1 MNNVSNLI
9 KVNRYN
15 PFVENKESLSVKPLY
30 ISKNR
35 QSVYENKDN
44 ILSLDFKINEYNI
57 IQFCDLL
64 NIDIPRFCYHE
75 KLSIAGNCR
84 MCLVE
89 VQKSL
94 KPVASCA
101 LPLLNSMSIR
111 TDTSLV
117 KQCRENV
124 LEFLLINHPLDCPI
138 CDQGGECD
146 LQDQTLFF
154 GTDRGRFYEYKR
166 AVSNKEFGPLIKTFM
181 TRCIHCTRC
190 VRFLNEIAG
199 ISTLGVTGRGMNMEI
214 STYLE
219 RYIFSEVSGNIIDL
233 CPVGA
238 LTAKPYAFQY
248 RSWELKKI
256 YCNDIMDVLG
266 SRIAVYFFNRKIKRI
281 LPSLSESLN
290 EIWISDRTRF
300 FFDSLYKQRLN
311 IPLINLSN
319 FGFKKVSWFNALK
332 DVNDLISFIEWGS
345 SFSQKKAFY
354 DMQFFV
360 SELSDLESLSFL
372 KTLGNYIG
380 FSNFSIGSFVYKQY
394 NDLRMYYIWNF
405 KSIQNLRNFDIIFLL
420 GCNPRYEAPIINLN
434 FRKNFLKNHCL
445 FFSIG
450 YNIHLTYNVLQLGNN
465 LSIYSQFLHG
475 NCWGCNLFLQ
485 KCLPLFIIGYSFL
498 QRKDSLDLLDTLYMF
513 CYYIFN
519 TLSKEL
525 DTYASKKYNSFDILL
540 LPFFISSLSFLEIS
554 FVNNRLYNFSVN
566 FDSLFDSNN
575 FVLFNLYYYLGSL
588 HNHSKYN
595 ISKANYVIYQGHH
608 AFDSLMKYVNVVLP
622 GCIFLEKTSS
632 FLNILGNLQKN
643 KSVFFPFGDSRK
655 DWEIL
660 FFISYSRGFR
670 FDFLENIS
678 LDVYWLLN
686 KLSPYLNS
694 KMNLDNFTSR
704 PVSFFENMLKIK
716 MIYKFSN
723 ILFILNTSFDKVLYN
738 PFIGNFLCSFSEVLQ
753 KCSYKFSNTIRSLSF
768 FSYLGSK
775 KNNKNYYFF
784 KKKSDDSFKIS
795 MSKISFELDKSIT
808 SK

>member
-1 MNNVSNLI
+1 MNDTVLI

-15 PFVENKESLSVKPLY
+15 PFIQSNNSFNVKPLY
-30 ISKNR
+30 ISKNSHNLHKKR
-35 QSVYENKDN
+35 KD
-44 ILSLDFKINEYNI
+44 LFLDFQINKYNI

-94 KPVASCA
+94 KPIASCA
-101 LPLLNSMSIR
+101 LPLLNVMSIR

-117 KQCRENV
+117 KQCRESV

-219 RYIFSEVSGNIIDL
+219 RYIFSEISGNIIDL

-248 RSWELKKI
+248 RSWELKKV

-266 SRIAVYFFNRKIKRI
+266 SKIAVYFFNRKIKRI

-311 IPLINLSN
+311 IPLINLN
-319 FGFKKVSWFNALK
+319 DFGFKKTSWFNALK
-332 DVNDLISFIEWGS
+332 DVNNLISFIEWGS
-345 SFSQKKAFY
+345 SFPLKKFFY
-354 DMQFFV
+354 DIQFFI
-360 SELSDLESLSFL
+360 SELSDLESLSCL

-394 NDLRMYYIWNF
+394 NDLRTHYIWNF
-405 KSIQNLRNFDIIFLL
+405 SSIKNLNNFDIIFLL

-434 FRKNFLKNHCL
+434 FRKNFLKNNCL

-450 YNIHLTYNVLQLGNN
+450 YNIQLTYNCLQLGNG
-465 LSIYSQFLHG
+465 LFVYSQFLNG

-485 KCLPLFIIGYSFL
+485 KYLPLFVIGYSFL
-498 QRKDSLDLLDTLYMF
+498 QRKDSFDLLDILYMF
-513 CYYIFN
+513 CYYTFNPLLIRYSDNSDRN
-519 TLSKEL
+519 TLNFS
-525 DTYASKKYNSFDILL
+525 DILI
-540 LPFFISSLSFLEIS
+540 LPFFISSMSFLEIS
-554 FVNNRLYNFSVN
+554 FVDDKLDNFSVN
-566 FDSLFDSNN
+566 LTNLYHYDKSVFFT
-575 FVLFNLYYYLGSL
+575 LYYYLGNL
-588 HNHSKYN
+588 QNYSKCD
-595 ISKANYVIYQGHH
+595 ISWANYIIYQGHH
-608 AFDSLMKYVNVVLP
+608 AFDDLMKYVNIVLP

-660 FFISYSRGFR
+660 YFISYSRGFR
-670 FDFLENIS
+670 YNSLEFISSDIYWFLH
-678 LDVYWLLN
+678 

-694 KMNLDNFTSR
+694 KITLDKYTPIDFFKNIIKVFYRLPNIFYIMNT
-704 PVSFFENMLKIK
+704 P
-716 MIYKFSN
+716 
-723 ILFILNTSFDKVLYN
+723 FDKVLNN

-753 KCSYKFSNTIRSLSF
+753 KCSYKFSDIARILPS
-768 FSYLGSK
+768 SYSDYTLKELNIEKDAYNIIK
-775 KNNKNYYFF
+775 KNLDDDAADTSNMSFAF
-784 KKKSDDSFKIS
+784 KKS
-795 MSKISFELDKSIT
+795 
-808 SK
+808 